1 MIQAIVEQKKPS
13 LGEKGQYG
21 YVRKAEE
28 KPKRSRKRKDDGLG
42 AGPSNDDD
50 FLQAGPSHP
59 MAMAMHVSLA
69 AQDGHPHPGIPVPS
83 VPVDMYHH
91 PSTHPHLH
99 GVSHHM
105 QTTATSP
112 MGLGVVQ
119 DGVVV
124 VREGPAEEEMED
136 EENEWEVRVGND
148 PPPMWGKRKAD
159 EHPKGN
165 GKRVKVG

>member
-1 MIQAIVEQKKPS
+1 
-13 LGEKGQYG
+13 
-21 YVRKAEE
+21 
-28 KPKRSRKRKDDGLG
+28 
-42 AGPSNDDD
+42 
-50 FLQAGPSHP
+50 
-59 MAMAMHVSLA
+59 MAMAMHVSLS

-91 PSTHPHLH
+91 PSAHPHLH

-105 QTTATSP
+105 NQMPTAASNS
-112 MGLGVVQ
+112 MGLGVIQ

-124 VREGPAEEEMED
+124 VRESPAEEEMED

-148 PPPMWGKRKAD
+148 PPPMWGKRKGCED
-159 EHPKGN
+159 PKEN